1 MGERR
6 AERRGKFHRTR
17 RPWRV
22 VRTEGTKT
30 YDDKKKSMRRA
41 RKFYGILESRRQVVG
56 GDDYKRDI
64 GRERRKEIKR
74 EREKKKESQR
84 ENGTNP
90 VKPRVTCPVYY
101 KVTYDQPKRA
111 ERTSFIN
118 SKPGRQ
124 IGKSV
129 KVVVQRGTLLFEI
142 KIKVR
147 DVLLYLLFALLS
159 RKLIT
164 YGNYEIGRAHV

>member
-1 MGERR
+1 MDEEESEEREQSWEENGDGEEKRERDRERR

-64 GRERRKEIKR
+64 GKERKEERKIEKEERRGRGRI
-74 EREKKKESQR
+74 ERI
-84 ENGTNP
+84 P

-101 KVTYDQPKRA
+101 KVTYDRPKRA

-124 IGKSV
+124 IGKKCQSGSV
-129 KVVVQRGTLLFEI
+129 R
-142 KIKVR
+142 R
-147 DVLLYLLFALLS
+147 DALLV
-159 RKLIT
+159 R
-164 YGNYEIGRAHV
+164 N